1 MRTIKNV
8 FRRKTRAVL
17 TISGIMIGVLALIVM
32 GAMAEKITLLV
43 DGGTQWYGDKVTVSA
58 GNGGGMSM
66 STEPLSISKIKEIE
80 KVDGVAKASASVML
94 LLDAKQTSV
103 SMGVPPL
110 AVGADNRGKGYE
122 TFKIY
127 YTEGREVKTGET
139 GKVTVGADLVK
150 KLNAKVGKTIKIRGE
165 EFEVVGLMEK
175 TLTAPDSSVYMSLE
189 DAQRLFV
196 KQMPPMVRS
205 NIDASKVATGITV
218 FIKKGYDPEKV
229 ASSINKQVS
238 GLKATGPSAF
248 KEQVASATQIFTS
261 IIFGIALIS
270 LVVGGLSVVNTMTMA
285 VAERTREIGIRK
297 AIGATN
303 RGIIR
308 QFIAEAAVI
317 AFTGGL
323 AGVLLGGLFVILANA
338 GNTGTPLFLLTGRLV
353 GGSLAFALVLG
364 VLSGLYPAFHA
375 AKMNPVAAL
384 RHE

>member
-1 MRTIKNV
+1 MRTIRNV

-43 DGGTQWYGDKVTVSA
+43 DGGTQWYGDKVTVAA

-66 STEPLSISKIKEIE
+66 ASEPLSVNKIKEIE
-80 KVDGVAKASASVML
+80 KVDGVAKASANVML
-94 LLDAKQTSV
+94 LLDAKGSSV
-103 SMGVPPL
+103 NMGVPPL
-110 AVGADNRGKGYE
+110 ITGGDNRGKGYE
-122 TFKIY
+122 TFKISFA
-127 YTEGREVKTGET
+127 EGRDLKAGET

-150 KLNAKVGKTIKIRGE
+150 KLNAKVGQMLTIRGE
-165 EFEVVGLMEK
+165 KFEVVGIMEK
-175 TLTAPDSSVYMSLE
+175 TLTAPDSSVGMSLP

-196 KQMPPMVRS
+196 AQMPAMVRK
-205 NIDASKVATGITV
+205 NINESEVATGITV

-229 ASSINKQVS
+229 AASINKQVS

-248 KEQVASATQIFTS
+248 KEQVASSTQIFTS

-270 LVVGGLSVVNTMTMA
+270 LIVGGLSVVNTMTMA

-308 QFIAEAAVI
+308 QFIGEAAVI
-317 AFTGGL
+317 SVTGGL
-323 AGVLLGGLFVILANA
+323 VGVFFGSLFVIMANA
-338 GNTGTPLFLLTGRLV
+338 GNTGTPLFLLTARLV

-364 VLSGLYPAFHA
+364 ILSGLYPAFHA
-375 AKMNPVAAL
+375 ARMNPVAAL

>member
-1 MRTIKNV
+1 MRTIRNV

-32 GAMAEKITLLV
+32 GAMAEKITMLV
-43 DGGTQWYGDKVTVSA
+43 DGGTKYYGDKVTVAA
-58 GNGGGMSM
+58 GSTGMNLA
-66 STEPLSISKIKEIE
+66 TAPLSIDQIKEIE
-80 KVDGVAKASASVML
+80 KVDGVTRGSASVMM
-94 LLDAKQTSV
+94 LLDNKQGSV
-103 SMGVPPL
+103 SMGMP
-110 AVGADNRGKGYE
+110 AMIAASDGRSQGYE
-122 TFKIY
+122 TFKIRY
-127 YTEGREVKTGET
+127 SEGREVKAGET

-150 KLNAKVGKTIKIRGE
+150 KLNAKVGRTITIRGE
-165 EFEVVGLMEK
+165 KFEIVGIIEK
-175 TLTAPDSSVYMSLE
+175 TLTAPDSAVYMSLP

-196 KQMPPMVRS
+196 KQMPAMIRG
-205 NIDASKVATGITV
+205 NIDQSKVATGITV
-218 FIKKGYDPEKV
+218 FIKKGCDPEKV
-229 ASSINKQVS
+229 AAAINKEVP

-248 KEQVASATQIFTS
+248 KEQVASSTQIFTS

-308 QFIAEAAVI
+308 QFVAEAAVI

-323 AGVLLGGLFVILANA
+323 VGVALGSLFVYMANA
-338 GNTGTPLFLLTGRLV
+338 GNTGTPMFLLTARLV

-375 AKMNPVAAL
+375 ARMNPVAAL